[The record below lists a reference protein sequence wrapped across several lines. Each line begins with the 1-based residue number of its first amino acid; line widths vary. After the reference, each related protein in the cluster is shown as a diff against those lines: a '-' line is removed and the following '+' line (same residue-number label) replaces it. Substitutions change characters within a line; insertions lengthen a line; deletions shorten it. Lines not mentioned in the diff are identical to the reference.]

1 MKNILTTLVVLI
13 IAVNITFADVKLEF
27 KNYEN
32 GKESESEIHTAIFT
46 PDMLIIDSKSSEGNV
61 TMVYNS
67 AKEKLIM
74 IMHKEESYMVLN
86 KDMIANLNKQM
97 TGMMEQMKQQ
107 FASLPDEQRKQ
118 MEKLMGAKMGSLNV
132 KYTITNTGEKKK
144 INQWNTTK
152 YNLKANDDLKSEIW
166 ATPFTLVGIKEAD
179 MAVMKSFS
187 QFMTDMLKSVP
198 KTQKDPFSAV
208 YDEIK
213 GIPVKTIN
221 SSDNTVSELVSVK
234 DYSATESD
242 FAVPS
247 GYTEQKLPTSG
258 FGR

>member
-1 MKNILTTLVVLI
+1 MKNIMTTLAIILI
-13 IAVNITFADVKLEF
+13 ALNITLADVKLEF

-32 GKESESEIHTAIFT
+32 GKESESEINTAIFT
-46 PDMLIIDSKSSEGNV
+46 PDKLRIDSKGNDGNV

-67 AKEKLIM
+67 EKEKLII
-74 IMHKEESYMVLN
+74 IMHKEESYMVMN
-86 KDMIANLNKQM
+86 KEMMANLNKQIS
-97 TGMMEQMKQQ
+97 GMMEQMKQQ
-107 FASLPDEQRKQ
+107 LASLPDEQRKQ
-118 MEKLMGAKMGSLNV
+118 MEQMMGAKMGGVDV

-152 YNLKANDDLKSEIW
+152 YNLKANEDLKSEIW
-166 ATPFTLVGIKEAD
+166 AAPFTSVGIKEAD

-187 QFMTDMLKSVP
+187 GFMTDMLKSLP
-198 KTQKDPFSAV
+198 KSQKDPFSAV
-208 YDEIK
+208 YDELK
-213 GIPVKTIN
+213 GIPVRTIN
-221 SSDNTVSELVSVK
+221 ASDNTVSELVSVK
-234 DYSATESD
+234 DYSSNESD